1 MEIVIIGGIG
11 DIFKHMLDGY
21 SDEQIK
27 IKFVKRE
34 RAKNYF
40 EVTTDLSRSE
50 ATEHL
55 RKLIKSNSNSKALSY
70 VFESDLD
77 MYYELAEASKK
88 RKEAKK

>member
-27 IKFVKRE
+27 LKFIKRE

-50 ATEHL
+50 ATEYL
-55 RKLIKSNSNSKALSY
+55 RKLIKNNSNSKALSY

-77 MYYELAEASKK
+77 MYYELAKASKK

>member
-27 IKFVKRE
+27 LKFIKRE

-50 ATEHL
+50 ATEYL
-55 RKLIKSNSNSKALSY
+55 RKLIKNDSNSKALSY

-77 MYYELAEASKK
+77 MYYELAKASKK